1 MSCTRNC
8 FALAL
13 AALVVVPLGCGRGT
27 EGRQGKKGKPPEP
40 PAEKAIRV
48 TGSDTM
54 VNVAQ
59 AWAEEYMKKHP
70 DVNIDVRGGGSG
82 VGIASLIDGKCDLAN
97 ASRKMTESEIQK
109 TKANRGAEP
118 KELIV
123 GYDALAIYVAKDNPL
138 DSISIDEL
146 AEIYGKDGKINK
158 WSEVGVKDPKLAD
171 QPITRVSRQSSS
183 GTYAYFREVVVGKNR
198 DYKLGSIDQSGSKDV
213 VTVVARTPS
222 AIGYSGMG
230 YKTPDVKMLKVS
242 KHRGEPGVVPD
253 GGKRPEQLLSH
264 HPPPANLRRR

>member
-1 MSCTRNC
+1 
-8 FALAL
+8 
-13 AALVVVPLGCGRGT
+13 
-27 EGRQGKKGKPPEP
+27 
-40 PAEKAIRV
+40 
-48 TGSDTM
+48 M

-109 TKANRGAEP
+109 AKANRGADP

-123 GYDALAIYVAKDNPL
+123 GYDALAIYVPKDNPL

-183 GTYAYFREVVVGKNR
+183 GTYAYFREVVVGEHR
-198 DYKLGSIDQSGSKDV
+198 DYKLGLDRPERLEGRGGGGGPDALGHRLQRHGLQDPGSEDAQGLEASGR
-213 VTVVARTPS
+213 A
-222 AIGYSGMG
+222 G
-230 YKTPDVKMLKVS
+230 
-242 KHRGEPGVVPD
+242 RGPH
-253 GGKRPEQLLSH
+253 GGKRRGTTPIPSPAPCKSTSSVNPPERSKSISIGSSL
-264 HPPPANLRRR
+264 PRARRWCWTWDTSP